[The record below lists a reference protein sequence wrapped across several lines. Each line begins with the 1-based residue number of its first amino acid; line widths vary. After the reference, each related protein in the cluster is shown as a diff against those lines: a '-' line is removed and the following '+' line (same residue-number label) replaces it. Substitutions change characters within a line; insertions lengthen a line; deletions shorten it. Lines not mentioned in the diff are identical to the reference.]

1 MIAMMMMKMIVIIM
15 FVFLVIEVQT
25 FQFQNYYLKHP
36 SSILSLTNNRD
47 HHHHY
52 HHSSTRLSMMA
63 KNKFKRS
70 DFEGKDIFSEDDDDL
85 PDDPAFSSAKRKA
98 NKKNN
103 NSNPSDS
110 SNTDNKKKVK
120 LEPETVFFEGPP
132 SASEVIFPAISVLT
146 VIGIVPFISAVTR
159 QFWVKY
165 KFTSRRISIRSGFQG
180 NTQTD
185 VIYSDINE
193 IKFVYRLFGAAG
205 DMVLFLKDGA
215 KVELR
220 HVPKFE
226 EIYNYVISKC
236 DSECQEKSMKLKT
249 NSNNTS
255 ANGNNNNSNAEAV
268 NR

>member
-1 MIAMMMMKMIVIIM
+1 MMKMIVIM
-15 FVFLVIEVQT
+15 FVFLVIEVKT
-25 FQFQNYYLKHP
+25 FQFHSYYQKHP
-36 SSILSLTNNRD
+36 SSVLSLTNRDD
-47 HHHHY
+47 HHHQPPHSQ
-52 HHSSTRLSMMA
+52 SSTRLLMMA

-70 DFEGKDIFSEDDDDL
+70 DFEGKDIFSEDDNDL

-103 NSNPSDS
+103 NNNPSDAS
-110 SNTDNKKKVK
+110 TDNKRKVK

-132 SASEVIFPAISVLT
+132 SASEIIFPAISVLT

-236 DSECQEKSMKLKT
+236 DSECQEKSMKLKAS
-249 NSNNTS
+249 NNNNNTS
-255 ANGNNNNSNAEAV
+255 VNGNNNAETV